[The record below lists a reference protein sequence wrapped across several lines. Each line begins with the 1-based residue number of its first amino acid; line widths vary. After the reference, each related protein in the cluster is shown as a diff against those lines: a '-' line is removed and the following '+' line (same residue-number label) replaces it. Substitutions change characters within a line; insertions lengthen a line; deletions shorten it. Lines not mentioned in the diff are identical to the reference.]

1 MAKVARR
8 FRSYLRSFFRPIRTL
23 TGGDSWPRGL

>member
-1 MAKVARR
+1 MAVVVRR
-8 FRSYLRSFFRPIRTL
+8 FRSYLLRFFRPIRTL